1 MVEEIRMQNNSHEI
15 ISELKKVIVG
25 KDEVLKKVYMAI
37 LAGGHVLLEDV
48 PGVGKTTLALALC
61 KVMGLS
67 YKRVQFTPDSVPS
80 DLTGFSIYDQH
91 KGSFQYQEGAVMTNL
106 LLADEINRT
115 SSKTQSAL
123 LEVMEEGQVTVDTIT
138 RFVPEPFMVIATQ
151 NPVGSLGTQ
160 MLPSS
165 QLDRFM
171 IRLHMGYPDFK
182 SQVKI
187 LKDRHGSKPLESLET
202 VVSMDDLMLMKEEVS
217 LIHMQDDLYE
227 YVTGLS
233 EATRNH
239 ESVSLGLS
247 PRGALA
253 LCEMAKAHAYYELR
267 DYVIPSDITQV
278 FTEITAHRLMMTQKA
293 RMSSITP
300 FDVIKEILVQVPM
313 PSFEEKRVKHS

>member
-1 MVEEIRMQNNSHEI
+1 MVEEKKMQNKTLEI
-15 ISELKKVIVG
+15 IRELKKAIVG
-25 KDEVLKKVYMAI
+25 KDEVLEKVYMAI
-37 LAGGHVLLEDV
+37 LAGGHILLEDV
-48 PGVGKTTLALALC
+48 PGVGKTTLALALS
-61 KVMGLS
+61 KVLGLS

-80 DLTGFSIYDQH
+80 DLTGFSIYDQN

-138 RFVPEPFMVIATQ
+138 RLVPEPFMVIATQ

-187 LKDRHGSKPLESLET
+187 LKDRQGNKPLENLKA
-202 VVSMDDLMLMKEEVS
+202 VVSVETLIDMKKQVS
-217 LIHMQDDLYE
+217 LIHMADDLYE
-227 YVTGLS
+227 YVASLS
-233 EATRNH
+233 EASRDH
-239 ESVSLGLS
+239 ESISLGLS
-247 PRGALA
+247 PRAALA
-253 LCEMAKAHAYYELR
+253 LCEMAKAHAYFDLR
-267 DYVIPSDITQV
+267 DYVIPSDITEV
-278 FTEITAHRLMMTQKA
+278 FTEVTAHRLVMTQKA

-300 FDVIKEILVQVPM
+300 YDVTKEILDQVLM
-313 PSFEEKRVKHS
+313 PSFEEKRVGRS